1 MRFFFVNPC
10 ADRTRYRRVD
20 TTIFFKKEEISLF
33 FLPQIFIFVVS
44 FGRSFVNLVG
54 LAPEGCGFPWQ
65 MDLLSVLM
73 FSLMFVLF
81 AEFYVQVISN
91 IRIEKSSQPFSRS

>member
-1 MRFFFVNPC
+1 M
-10 ADRTRYRRVD
+10 
-20 TTIFFKKEEISLF
+20 
-33 FLPQIFIFVVS
+33 S

-81 AEFYVQVISN
+81 AEFYVQVISK
-91 IRIEKSSQPFSRS
+91 IRNEKSNKPFSRSFQRRKNT